1 MDATESMKNNNEVT
15 KEDIK
20 PWVRRLARA
29 GYMAKG
35 LVYALIGVLAFM
47 AAIGVGGKTTGTSG
61 MFRSVAQVPAG
72 NIILWLIGLGLILY
86 IMWVFI
92 KAFKDPQNEGTDA
105 KGLVTRTGYFISGII
120 YGTIAFKAFKIAVN
134 AGSSSGGSQDT
145 LSAKL
150 LSQPFGA
157 WILGAIG
164 VITIGYGLYELISGT
179 SQKFLKNFR
188 TIKMSDHEIRIAKNT
203 GTAGLTSRGIVLGII
218 GFFIVQTAMTHD
230 PSKAKG
236 LDGALAEVS
245 QKPFGQW
252 LLGVVALGLI
262 LYGIYQITRGRYEQM
277 MFGKIK

>member
-1 MDATESMKNNNEVT
+1 MDTTQSMSNKNEVS

-20 PWVRRLARA
+20 PWIRRMARA

-61 MFRSVAQVPAG
+61 MFRSIAQVPAG
-72 NIILWLIGLGLILY
+72 NVILWLIGLGLILY
-86 IMWVFI
+86 IMWVLI
-92 KAFKDPQNEGTDA
+92 KAFKDPQNEGSDL
-105 KGLVTRTGYFISGII
+105 KGMVTRTGYFVSGVI
-120 YGTIAFKAFKIAVN
+120 YGALAFKAFKIAIN
-134 AGSSSGGSQDT
+134 AGSGSGGSQDT

-164 VITIGYGLYELISGT
+164 VITIGYGLFELIIGT
-179 SQKFLKNFR
+179 TQKFLKNIR
-188 TIKMSDHEIRIAKNT
+188 TIKMSDHEIRIARNA
-203 GTAGLTSRGIVLGII
+203 GTAGLTARGIVLGII
-218 GFFIVQTAMTHD
+218 GFFIVRTAMTHN

-236 LDGALAEVS
+236 LDGALAEVA

-262 LYGIYQITRGRYEQM
+262 LYGLYQIIRGRYEQM
-277 MFGKIK
+277 MFGRVK